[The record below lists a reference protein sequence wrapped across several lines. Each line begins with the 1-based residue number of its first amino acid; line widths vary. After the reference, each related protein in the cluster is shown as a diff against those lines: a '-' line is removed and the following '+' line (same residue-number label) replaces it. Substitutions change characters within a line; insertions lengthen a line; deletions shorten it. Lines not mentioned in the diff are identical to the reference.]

1 LSGITVP
8 YSYQTNLFYNDGPAR
23 CVTVTILARECGL
36 PNRFVEF
43 FAYSPSVTP
52 AAGRSDVPGR
62 GNAVSWNLDSST
74 QFSFI
79 APGDSPVVLLVER
92 AAAVGTPGLVS
103 CHYTVVSS
111 ELDPPASQPSTA
123 VAAIEY
129 YYEAWNMFFV
139 TAIADE
145 IAKLGAGAYVGW
157 QPSGSQFNVYAAGKA
172 PASASPVYRFFSTA
186 FAPKS
191 SHFYTADQAEYQ
203 ALLANPDW
211 QLEGRVFDAVLPDA
225 DGTCP
230 AGSLPIY
237 RLYNNGMCGAPNH
250 RFTTDPDVRAAMLTV
265 GWIAEGQGIGVAF
278 CSPQ

>member
-1 LSGITVP
+1 
-8 YSYQTNLFYNDGPAR
+8 
-23 CVTVTILARECGL
+23 
-36 PNRFVEF
+36 
-43 FAYSPSVTP
+43 
-52 AAGRSDVPGR
+52 
-62 GNAVSWNLDSST
+62 
-74 QFSFI
+74 
-79 APGDSPVVLLVER
+79 
-92 AAAVGTPGLVS
+92 
-103 CHYTVVSS
+103 
-111 ELDPPASQPSTA
+111 
-123 VAAIEY
+123 
-129 YYEAWNMFFV
+129 MFFV

-157 QPSGSQFNVYAAGKA
+157 QPSGSQFNVYAADKA